1 MQGMCGALI
10 VNSFLK
16 GNKYSQIYSLLIDGF
31 KTEGIDMTLLSNDEV
46 CLNIGE
52 SVLDRQY
59 DFILFWDKDIVL
71 AKRLE
76 RQGYRLFNRADAI
89 EICDDKRLSAIAL
102 ENTGIRMP
110 KTIISPFTFANVGYV
125 DTDFLT
131 NVVDELGF
139 PLIVKEA
146 HGSFGEQVYLIENME
161 TLSELTRRKADKGLI
176 YQEFVTSSIGRDV
189 RVQVIGGEV
198 VACVERQG
206 KEGSFISNVSG
217 GGWMRACCPPKQFT
231 DMALK
236 VCSVIGLDFAGVDI
250 LYGNDGEPI
259 LCEVNAS
266 AHFKNLLDATGIN
279 TAEILARYINAEV
292 RK

>member
-1 MQGMCGALI
+1 MERLCGVLI
-10 VNSFLK
+10 VNGFLK

-31 KTEGIDMTLLSNDEV
+31 QAEGIDMTILSNDEV

-52 SVLDRQY
+52 NVLDRQY

-76 RQGYRLFNRADAI
+76 RQGYRLFNRAEAI

-102 ENTGIRMP
+102 ENKGIRMP
-110 KTIISPFTFANVGYV
+110 KTLISPFTFANVGYV
-125 DTDFLT
+125 NTDFLT
-131 NVVDELGF
+131 KVADEVGF

-146 HGSFGEQVYLIENME
+146 HGSFGEQVYLIEDLE

-206 KEGSFISNVSG
+206 KEGAFISNVSG
-217 GGWMRACCPPKQFT
+217 GGWMRACCPPKQFI
-231 DMALK
+231 DMALNA
-236 VCSVIGLDFAGVDI
+236 CSIIGLDFAGVDI
-250 LYGNDGEPI
+250 LYGSDGEPI

-279 TAEILARYINAEV
+279 TAEILARYIKAEV
-292 RK
+292 GK